1 MSRLLFA
8 RHFKFFSVGFA
19 VATLTMIIFSQPSFA
34 QQSPEFRAASAE
46 FSSLP
51 LQQKHEVQMLLGLT
65 GYSQA
70 VSLDVLSP
78 NIFDAIRRFQAD
90 MGVPVTGILTAPQVE
105 RLRSMG
111 ASLLSQWKLEQANHP
126 DVGAR
131 LWIPRGLGLRT
142 ERTKYGI
149 AYSSDQP
156 IRIKFEYYSAIEISE
171 AYKLILEETSRRSA
185 VHYHI
190 MRPDFFVVVSESEG
204 VKRYVRY
211 QDSRGRGIVGFEL
224 SYRPEAAFN
233 GDRLSTIMSDLF
245 RSSVGLGYAI
255 FPPSGPRDDPEL
267 SVKRTP
273 PQEKTRQQE
282 KGPSLN
288 TGTAFAVTA
297 NGNFVTNAHVVDNCK
312 SVFVVLDGQ
321 TSTGRVTA
329 RDKINDLA
337 VIATELKP
345 EILASIKSS
354 SRLGDEVAVFGFPL
368 LGDLARTGNF
378 TRGSITATA
387 GLSNDTRQL
396 QFQAPVQ
403 SGNSGGPLLDQQGN
417 VIGVVASKLDALK
430 IASESGE
437 IPQNVNFA
445 IKSSILL
452 SFLEANSVN
461 TINASSN
468 TQQLLAWPDVADK
481 AKKFTALVVCVGN

>member
-1 MSRLLFA
+1 
-8 RHFKFFSVGFA
+8 
-19 VATLTMIIFSQPSFA
+19 
-34 QQSPEFRAASAE
+34 
-46 FSSLP
+46 
-51 LQQKHEVQMLLGLT
+51 MLLGLA

-90 MGVPVTGILTAPQVE
+90 MGVPVTGIVTAQQVE
-105 RLRSMG
+105 RLRSM
-111 ASLLSQWKLEQANHP
+111 AAPLLSQWKLESTSHP
-126 DVGAR
+126 DAGAR

-142 ERTKYGI
+142 ERTKYGV

-156 IRIKFEYYSAIEISE
+156 IRIKFDYYSTIEIGE
-171 AYKLILEETSRRSA
+171 AYRLVLEETLRRSA

-190 MRPDFFVVVSESEG
+190 MRSDFFVVVSESGG

-211 QDSRGRGIVGFEL
+211 QDFRGRGIVGFEL

-255 FPPSGPRDDPEL
+255 FPPSGPRADPEL

-273 PQEKTRQQE
+273 ESDK
-282 KGPSLN
+282 KPSFN
-288 TGTAFAVTA
+288 TGTAFAVSTT
-297 NGNFVTNAHVVDNCK
+297 GNFVTNAHVVDNCK
-312 SVFVVLDGQ
+312 SVLAVLDGQ
-321 TSTGRVTA
+321 TSTARVIA

-337 VIATELKP
+337 VIATEFKP
-345 EILASIKSS
+345 ERFALIKNS
-354 SRLGDEVAVFGFPL
+354 SRLGEEVAVFGFPL
-368 LGDLARTGNF
+368 LGDLASTGNF
-378 TRGSITATA
+378 TRGSVTATA

-403 SGNSGGPLLDQQGN
+403 SGNSGGPLLDQYGN
-417 VIGVVASKLDALK
+417 VIGVVTSKLDALK
-430 IASESGE
+430 IASQSGE

-452 SFLEANSVN
+452 SFLDANG
-461 TINASSN
+461 INVAAASNNAPPLS
-468 TQQLLAWPDVADK
+468 WPDVADR
-481 AKKFTALVVCVGN
+481 AKQFTALVICIGN